1 MNNSPHSSQRKL
13 PCPETR
19 CSIVNVALLDCS
31 CFHVGPLMQRSDV
44 CVLSAEAEQVF
55 ASRSLR
61 HSSRSN
67 NGRMIPRSTPYD
79 SRRKSRFRNQCTEQ
93 PTAYR
98 SGPFL
103 LVRHPRSRSDRL
115 NASLNASKG
124 RDEDWAN
131 RFSQDCSPQ
140 TQASGAQLSVGD
152 WTLTNT

>member
-1 MNNSPHSSQRKL
+1 
-13 PCPETR
+13 
-19 CSIVNVALLDCS
+19 
-31 CFHVGPLMQRSDV
+31 
-44 CVLSAEAEQVF
+44 VLSAEAEQVF

-61 HSSRSN
+61 HGSRSN

-131 RFSQDCSPQ
+131 RFS
-140 TQASGAQLSVGD
+140 TQSDVLPDLICRKAGRSNGTLALSRGRRAED
-152 WTLTNT
+152 L

>member
-1 MNNSPHSSQRKL
+1 
-13 PCPETR
+13 
-19 CSIVNVALLDCS
+19 
-31 CFHVGPLMQRSDV
+31 MQHPDV

-55 ASRSLR
+55 ANSSLR
-61 HSSRSN
+61 GSRSN
-67 NGRMIPRSTPYD
+67 NGRMIPHNTLYD

-131 RFSQDCSPQ
+131 RFADPKRCIARSDCHKAGRSNG
-140 TQASGAQLSVGD
+140 TLALSGGGGPKP
-152 WTLTNT
+152 